1 MPQKE
6 KAKQPPADLV
16 KNEGGDKQPHREH
29 WGSRIGLIL
38 AMAGNAVGLGNFLRF
53 PAKAAANGGGAF
65 MIPYFIAFL
74 ILGIPLMWVE
84 WGIGRYGGSIGHGTM
99 PGVMHRIVKK
109 PIAKYLGVL
118 SIILGLL
125 TAVYYCYI
133 ESWTLSFSYFS
144 VAGRYNDIPGTDMSE
159 KRVEMGR
166 FFKEYL
172 GMQEKLKLSTA
183 VTARDIAAVSE
194 CTNASEV
201 TATLKYDP
209 QRDGEWNAFDPK
221 LDQSKRP
228 YVEATLK
235 NKYFTNSS
243 TAYIF
248 FVITFILNFYFLYRG
263 LSAGIEQLGKIGMPI
278 LFVCAIILAIRVLTM
293 GRPEGCN
300 WSVLDGMNFL
310 WVPKF
315 DQLGQASVWLAAAGQ
330 IFFTLSLGQG
340 AIQAYASYLSNKDD
354 VVLTGLSTASLNEFA
369 EVILGGSIAI
379 PAAVAFF
386 GPAVTTDIARSGAFD
401 LGFQCMPLIFTKI
414 TMGWFFGALWFG
426 LLFIAG
432 ITSSVALLTP
442 SITFLKDEMK
452 FSHQKAVVAVTAMTV
467 IFAHACVFFFDKG
480 LVDELDYWVGTLGLV
495 VYALIE
501 IIVFL
506 WIFGGENAWKEI
518 HKGCDMKIPRVFYYI
533 MRYITPLYICVLL
546 FAWGVQDGWGIL
558 VMQNVPVENRP
569 YIWACRVGMLS
580 VTAIFLHFI
589 WKRFKDEDNDSY
601 WLPTAIWGYPL
612 LVLIASYPGLLGIDT
627 NGLLLLVISWTAVVS
642 LSIYTIYRMCSTP
655 PKRNDDFPDDV
666 EAAADKAGG

>member
-1 MPQKE
+1 MPHKE
-6 KAKQPPADLV
+6 KAKTPNTDPIAA
-16 KNEGGDKQPHREH
+16 NGGEPGITREH
-29 WGSRIGLIL
+29 WGSRIGLVL

-74 ILGIPLMWVE
+74 ILGIPLMWIE
-84 WGIGRYGGSIGHGTM
+84 WGVGRYGGSIGHGTM
-99 PGVMHRIVKK
+99 PGVMHRIVKS

-118 SIILGLL
+118 SIVLGLL
-125 TAVYYCYI
+125 TAVYYSYI

-144 VAGRYNDIPGTDMSE
+144 VTGRYNEIPGSDMVE
-159 KRVEMGR
+159 KRKEMGR

-172 GMQEKLKLSTA
+172 GVREKLKITRA
-183 VTARDIAAVSE
+183 ATVQEIAAVSE

-201 TATLKYDP
+201 PSLLKYDAA
-209 QRDGEWNAFDPK
+209 RDGEWNPYDSR

-228 YVEATLK
+228 FTEIPLR
-235 NKYFTNSS
+235 NKFFQNNS

-248 FVITFILNFYFLYRG
+248 FFLTFALNFYFLYRG

-278 LFVCAIILAIRVLTM
+278 LFIFAIILAIRVLTM

-300 WSVLDGMNFL
+300 WSVIDGMNFL

-315 DQLGQASVWLAAAGQ
+315 DQLGNAAVWLAAAGQ

-414 TMGWFFGALWFG
+414 TAGWFFGAIWFG

-442 SITFLKDEMK
+442 PITFLKDEMK
-452 FSHQKAVVAVTAMTV
+452 FSHGKAVAAVSAITI
-467 IFAHACVFFFDKG
+467 IFSHACVFFFEQG
-480 LVDELDYWVGTLGLV
+480 LVDEMDYWVGTFGLV
-495 VYALIE
+495 VYALLE
-501 IIVFL
+501 VIVFM

-533 MRYITPLYICVLL
+533 MRYLTPLYILGLL
-546 FAWGVQDGWGIL
+546 FAWGIQDGWGIL
-558 VMQNVPVENRP
+558 VMQGIPVENRP
-569 YIWACRVGMLS
+569 YIWACRVGMLA
-580 VTAIFLHFI
+580 VTALFLHFI
-589 WKRFKDEDNDSY
+589 WKRFHDDDKDSY
-601 WLPTAIWGYPL
+601 WLPTVLWGYPL
-612 LVLIASYPGLLGIDT
+612 LILIASYPGLLGIDT
-627 NGLLLLVISWTAVVS
+627 NGLLLLAVSWSAV
-642 LSIYTIYRMCSTP
+642 LILCIYVIYRMCTIP
-655 PKRNDDFPDDV
+655 PRRHDDFP
-666 EAAADKAGG
+666 EETETADKPAT